1 MGQLGLCSINQPTVS
16 FFFSGLSLRAGAWGF
31 SLATVSMTPPIFVG
45 NKRKMGPK
53 ELPGCSVSHLLNAYT
68 WLLEILATALV
79 IVQALGIIVAFF
91 VTKLET
97 SYSLGMLCT
106 SHKLNVF
113 EILGAYLSGI
123 IITLFVYQKGTGK
136 WTAISA
142 LEYGMPVTLIGE
154 FMF

>member
-1 MGQLGLCSINQPTVS
+1 
-16 FFFSGLSLRAGAWGF
+16 
-31 SLATVSMTPPIFVG
+31 
-45 NKRKMGPK
+45 MGPK

-91 VTKLET
+91 VTRLET
-97 SYSLGMLCT
+97 SYSLGILCT